1 MTLQHWAAHQARWL
15 LAAIAGI
22 TGLAPCVTAQQ
33 QIDAKIEVLQVRANF
48 YLIARAGGNIGVQ
61 IGKNG
66 AVVVDSGS
74 AQVAERVLAEIRKLT
89 DGPIRFIINTSA
101 DADHVGGNQ
110 TLSEAGV
117 NLLQSNNQ
125 FNANNNGH
133 AAILA
138 HDNVMF
144 RMSAPTG
151 QPSPYPTAAQ
161 PSETYSDNKHNLFL
175 NGEGIETFY
184 EPAAHTDGDSIVLFR
199 RSDVIMA
206 GDIFDLRQFPVIDTE
221 RGGSVQG
228 ELAALNQILD
238 LAIPEGPLVYQEGGT
253 IVVPG
258 HGRLCDQADVLE
270 YRDMVT
276 IVRDVIQSFI
286 KKGMSLDQIK
296 AADPT
301 KPYRTR
307 FGSDSGPWTTD
318 KFVDAVY
325 RSLTQKR

>member
-1 MTLQHWAAHQARWL
+1 
-15 LAAIAGI
+15 
-22 TGLAPCVTAQQ
+22 
-33 QIDAKIEVLQVRANF
+33 
-48 YLIARAGGNIGVQ
+48 
-61 IGKNG
+61 
-66 AVVVDSGS
+66 
-74 AQVAERVLAEIRKLT
+74 
-89 DGPIRFIINTSA
+89 
-101 DADHVGGNQ
+101 
-110 TLSEAGV
+110 
-117 NLLQSNNQ
+117 
-125 FNANNNGH
+125 
-133 AAILA
+133 
-138 HDNVMF
+138 
-144 RMSAPTG
+144 
-151 QPSPYPTAAQ
+151 
-161 PSETYSDNKHNLFL
+161 
-175 NGEGIETFY
+175 
-184 EPAAHTDGDSIVLFR
+184 
-199 RSDVIMA
+199 
-206 GDIFDLRQFPVIDTE
+206 
-221 RGGSVQG
+221 
-228 ELAALNQILD
+228 LD